1 MAHLTVVF
9 EADDSRTE
17 LAPSHI
23 SRLCDDPASWWS
35 VMRVLAGHGDFATMT
50 VRANQGGEEVQTR
63 MAVHFEQPPWNW
75 KFPDE
80 TA

>member
-1 MAHLTVVF
+1 
-9 EADDSRTE
+9 
-17 LAPSHI
+17 
-23 SRLCDDPASWWS
+23 
-35 VMRVLAGHGDFATMT
+35 MRVLAGHGDFATMT